1 MNCPDKKSG
10 LINPLFRYLN
20 QTARQYDKYFSG
32 GAGNGSIVNGIE
44 LPEINYDVIKR
55 ELTPILNC
63 RWGNKK

>member
-1 MNCPDKKSG
+1 M
-10 LINPLFRYLN
+10 FRFLN

-32 GAGNGSIVNGIE
+32 GAGNGSVVNGIE

-63 RWGNKK
+63 RWGKIKIYISI